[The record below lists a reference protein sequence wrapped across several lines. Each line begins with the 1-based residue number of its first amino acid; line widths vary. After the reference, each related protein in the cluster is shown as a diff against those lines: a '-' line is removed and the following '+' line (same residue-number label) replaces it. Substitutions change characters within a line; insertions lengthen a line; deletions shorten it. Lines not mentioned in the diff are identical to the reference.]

1 MSRKSLILCLVALAV
16 LVAGTGLAVAFLY
29 SGMEDDGKGKTSQVA
44 DEDRYLLFPAVPS
57 DAVLVASF
65 PKRDLAVS
73 MHYSGKLT
81 ALYVYDAGKASEI
94 PSDKAVS
101 IMEDARAKGLVAE
114 YVDCSQMEG
123 VGGRL
128 SGRAL
133 VVASASDR
141 LVESSVRH
149 LSKSVSVLDA
159 PGFADASKAAL
170 GSDLLF
176 VSHAASAN
184 LVPVVMNKAYKG
196 YAGFMSRLAD
206 WTVFSIDAADE
217 RFTLSGSAVYGGGAS
232 DFMTVLEQSVPSE
245 SSLSSVLP
253 SYTRFAASL
262 PLGDAGSYMQAY
274 RQYLDSRN
282 LLQKN
287 ASLKK
292 ALGSRLGITPDE
304 FMKQLDVREV
314 AIASFMSG
322 SQLDTVCLMRTG
334 AGDVSLLFKGT
345 DVKPGK
351 NYVPAVH
358 SWPYAGFASSVFG
371 DLFSLKDES
380 CFTWV
385 DGWIVSGSM
394 TAVEEYVSGR
404 ALDYTLAEY
413 MADASQ
419 EDLLARDKT
428 SFVSYFSFSEAEGA
442 LKDIFAPAFLDL
454 VCELHEG
461 AEYCPAVLSVSKG
474 KRGLTVRADVLKLAL
489 QKTKAPAF
497 ERDTTVVV
505 PEGPFEVKNSGTG
518 KMDRF
523 YQNSH
528 LSLCLSEDGKDLWGV
543 PFKKPLCGTA
553 HNVDYYANGKLQII
567 FGAGSE
573 IYLIDRLGRYVTGF
587 PVSLGKDILV
597 GPDIYDFNGTRKYNI
612 MVLHKDNTIEMYNLK
627 GQKPASW
634 KGITAEE
641 TIKGLPERIVVEGN
655 SYWVVRTS
663 IQTLIYPFYGGEPL
677 SKFSGD
683 QMIRPDSPVTAAEGA
698 SVQVMCY
705 DGKQRAVALK

>member
-133 VVASASDR
+133 VVASVSDR

-206 WTVFSIDAADE
+206 WTVFNIDAADE

-292 ALGSRLGITPDE
+292 ALGSSTDSLNHAKRSVTLLLQLGRKAYVQAPTRDEDTLPWGDSRRTP
-304 FMKQLDVREV
+304 R
-314 AIASFMSG
+314 SMS
-322 SQLDTVCLMRTG
+322 
-334 AGDVSLLFKGT
+334 
-345 DVKPGK
+345 
-351 NYVPAVH
+351 
-358 SWPYAGFASSVFG
+358 
-371 DLFSLKDES
+371 
-380 CFTWV
+380 
-385 DGWIVSGSM
+385 
-394 TAVEEYVSGR
+394 
-404 ALDYTLAEY
+404 ALERNP
-413 MADASQ
+413 Q
-419 EDLLARDKT
+419 
-428 SFVSYFSFSEAEGA
+428 
-442 LKDIFAPAFLDL
+442 APAPTP
-454 VCELHEG
+454 HK
-461 AEYCPAVLSVSKG
+461 VLGSG
-474 KRGLTVRADVLKLAL
+474 IDGRGIPR
-489 QKTKAPAF
+489 
-497 ERDTTVVV
+497 
-505 PEGPFEVKNSGTG
+505 GP
-518 KMDRF
+518 
-523 YQNSH
+523 
-528 LSLCLSEDGKDLWGV
+528 
-543 PFKKPLCGTA
+543 
-553 HNVDYYANGKLQII
+553 
-567 FGAGSE
+567 
-573 IYLIDRLGRYVTGF
+573 
-587 PVSLGKDILV
+587 
-597 GPDIYDFNGTRKYNI
+597 
-612 MVLHKDNTIEMYNLK
+612 
-627 GQKPASW
+627 
-634 KGITAEE
+634 
-641 TIKGLPERIVVEGN
+641 
-655 SYWVVRTS
+655 
-663 IQTLIYPFYGGEPL
+663 
-677 SKFSGD
+677 
-683 QMIRPDSPVTAAEGA
+683 
-698 SVQVMCY
+698 
-705 DGKQRAVALK
+705 